1 MKVRQAD
8 WQEERLRLVEELGV
22 LKEAEKELKSRV
34 VNVSSNVDA
43 QIKESIERIRGKDLV
58 IDLQTTDMKQLKSQL
73 SSQETQTAYYKKKNE
88 ELVLQIEILQTE

>member
-58 IDLQTTDMKQLKSQL
+58 IDL
-73 SSQETQTAYYKKKNE
+73 
-88 ELVLQIEILQTE
+88 

>member
-1 MKVRQAD
+1 MKARAAD

-58 IDLQTTDMKQLKSQL
+58 IDL
-73 SSQETQTAYYKKKNE
+73 
-88 ELVLQIEILQTE
+88 